1 MQIFNAFRKE
11 VNDNM
16 RKNIIKM
23 VVFCSGLLLI
33 FFGLGFTVQPTA
45 KDYDTG
51 VGDIMLRSVMYE
63 KENTL
68 DAVFFGD
75 SVVYASI
82 IPLQIWQQHGITSYI
97 SAAPGQALGSIVNQ
111 FENLLKKQKPKVV
124 FYEASNLFVSTNRVD
139 YIINQIQDRL
149 PFFRYHN
156 RWKRTG
162 KKTAYDLD
170 TILNGKGYH
179 FSQEIKPAK
188 IDEYKKQTTKIAK
201 TSGENINLFS
211 QMMNIAQKHNVKVVL
226 YTTPSTKNWSYAKHN
241 RITQLA
247 NQYNLTYLDLNLIDE
262 VVIDWQRDTYDYG
275 DHLNYFGASAVTKY
289 LGKYLKNTDLFTD
302 KRSLPEYSHWNKA
315 IESVF
320 YMKNPPIR

>member
-1 MQIFNAFRKE
+1 MVLERNLTIT
-11 VNDNM
+11 M

-45 KDYDTG
+45 KDHDTG

-97 SAAPGQALGSIVNQ
+97 SAAPGQALGSIVNRL
-111 FENLLKKQKPKVV
+111 ENVLETQRPKVI
-124 FYEASNLFVSTNRVD
+124 FYEASNLFVFSTRVD
-139 YIINQIQDRL
+139 YIVNQIQKKL

-156 RWKRTG
+156 RWKPAVQKST
-162 KKTAYDLD
+162 YDLD

-179 FSQEIKPAK
+179 FSQESKPA
-188 IDEYKKQTTKIAK
+188 ITDDYKKQTTKVEE
-201 TSGENINLFS
+201 TSGENINLFV
-211 QMMNIAQKHNVKVVL
+211 QMVNIAKEHNIKLVL
-226 YTTPSTKNWSYAKHN
+226 YSTPSVKNWNYAKHN
-241 RITQLA
+241 RIVQLA

-262 VVIDWQRDTYDYG
+262 VVIDWQRDTYDNG
-275 DHLNYFGASAVTKY
+275 DHLNYYGASKVTKY
-289 LGKYLKNTDLFTD
+289 LGDYLKNTGLFVD
-302 KRSLPEYSHWNKA
+302 KRSLSEYNHWNDA
-315 IESVF
+315 LESVF